1 MKDKRIA
8 MTNPAVFDFMELATR
23 IYSEKKGLHKS
34 DFLLPAL
41 YGGEPSKEASNGKFK
56 ALVVLEEPS
65 FSETEA
71 GWEGACESVK
81 DAIGRHREIFFRWA
95 SKGLQA
101 ELFDAIVGRVSEGE
115 FFRRLYITDVW
126 KGGGFSP
133 GRRLPNDA
141 KYWRSILE
149 YEIKSVAT
157 DRVVFV
163 GGEARRNGF
172 GCVPVCTLHHCID
185 FPAPTTNF
193 RAQLPRLRL
202 ELQIGESSSTEEI
215 AALLNS
221 EDPDLKHWAQELMAA
236 RSVCVKPPDENCG

>member
-1 MKDKRIA
+1 
-8 MTNPAVFDFMELATR
+8 MTNPAVFDFTELATR

-41 YGGEPSKEASNGKFK
+41 YGGEPSKEAAYGRFK

-65 FSETEA
+65 LPETEA
-71 GWEGACESVK
+71 GWVGACESVK
-81 DAIGRHREIFFRWA
+81 GAIGRHREIFFRWA

-101 ELFDAIVGRVSEGE
+101 ELFDAIVGKLSEGD

-133 GRRLPNDA
+133 RRRVPNDA
-141 KYWRSILE
+141 EYWRSILE

-157 DRVVFV
+157 DRVIFV
-163 GGEARRNGF
+163 DGEALRNGF
-172 GCVPVCTLHHCID
+172 TCVPVCTLRHWID
-185 FPAPTTNF
+185 FPTPTTNF

-202 ELQIGESSSTEEI
+202 ELQIGQSSSTEEI

-221 EDPDLKHWAQELMAA
+221 DDPDLKHWAQELLPA
-236 RSVCVKPPDENCG
+236 RSVCVNPRMKPADRPQ